1 MEILLNILWMVVA
14 LLAIANWRA
23 RRSHHDAAHTA
34 LALTCALLLLFP
46 IISLSD
52 DLHGSALYT
61 EEAPAKR
68 LVAGAGHVVQHVPA
82 VVTAHFVAPA
92 PAVAHVERVASTA
105 LPVPVL
111 LVPRTDP
118 RGPPSP
124 ARS

>member
-23 RRSHHDAAHTA
+23 RRSHHHAAHAA

-68 LVAGAGHVVQHVPA
+68 LVAGAGHAVQHGMTLPVAP
-82 VVTAHFVAPA
+82 VTLPA
-92 PAVAHVERVASTA
+92 PAMVRRESVASA
-105 LPVPVL
+105 VLQVPVL
-111 LVPRTDP
+111 VVPRTDP

-124 ARS
+124 ACS